1 MTTTL
6 NITGHLEA
14 LIGAEFVRVSED
26 SITVSPANTQQVS
39 EILRFASEN
48 NLTVTPTG
56 GSTKQ
61 SWGNEIQPN
70 PTKTNI
76 RLELTR
82 LNRVIEHPWQ
92 DLTCTV
98 QAGCTWQQLQ
108 QALAKHGQF
117 VALDPLWP
125 ERATVGGILATNDSG
140 TLRHRYGS
148 LRDLVIGMTLVLADG
163 TIARSGGKVVKNVA
177 GYDLCKLVTG
187 SFGTL
192 AIITEA
198 TFRLHPLPQQVQ
210 TFTVFA
216 PQAAQLAPLMQSIR
230 ASHLLTQ
237 ALQLRGDTNGFH
249 LDIQLNAHP
258 EAKQNE
264 ILQKMTEAEGLKLNE
279 SLATI
284 EQQSSAQ
291 SHSLAE
297 PFEQTSQVAP
307 AEPLASA
314 SQIAPKR
321 DDGGS
326 SGLQVAETKPE
337 SKRGFSLGPLA
348 NVWQTRERLFAKDEA
363 FTLKLTMLPIAVAE
377 ISDYLARCEAIS
389 VAQSLGIT
397 YAELPAPNHN
407 SVMHIELLEDLLEK
421 AGGALTILKEPRSLQ
436 HDLKEIMSKPTTLSL
451 MQAVKHQFDPNH
463 TLNPGRFLGGI

>member
-14 LIGAEFVRVSED
+14 FIGAEFVRVSED
-26 SITVSPANTQQVS
+26 TITVSPANTRQVS
-39 EILRFASEN
+39 EILRFANEN
-48 NLTVTPTG
+48 GITVTPIG
-56 GSTKQ
+56 GNTKQ
-61 SWGNEIQPN
+61 SWGN
-70 PTKTNI
+70 PTKTDI

-108 QALAKHGQF
+108 QTLAKHGQF

-140 TLRHRYGS
+140 ALRHRYGS

-163 TIARSGGKVVKNVA
+163 TVARSGGKVVKNVA

-198 TFRLHPLPQQVQ
+198 TFRLHPLPQHTQ
-210 TFTVFA
+210 TFTISA
-216 PQAAQLAPLMQSIR
+216 PQAAQLDPLMQSIR

-264 ILQKMTEAEGLKLNE
+264 ILQKMTEATGLKLE
-279 SLATI
+279 
-284 EQQSSAQ
+284 
-291 SHSLAE
+291 
-297 PFEQTSQVAP
+297 
-307 AEPLASA
+307 EPLAPA

-337 SKRGFSLGPLA
+337 SKRGFSPGPLA

-363 FTLKLTMLPIAVAE
+363 FTLKLTMPPIAVAE

>member
-6 NITGHLEA
+6 NIADHLTAITGPQYLRQHEN
-14 LIGAEFVRVSED
+14 

-192 AIITEA
+192 AVITEA
-198 TFRLHPLPQQVQ
+198 TFRLHPLPQHVQ
-210 TFTVFA
+210 TFTVSA
-216 PQAAQLAPLMQSIR
+216 PQAQQLAPLMQTIR

-237 ALQLRGDTNGFH
+237 TLQLRGDTNGFH

-258 EAKQNE
+258 EAKQDA
-264 ILQKMTEAEGLKLNE
+264 ILADMATTHGL
-279 SLATI
+279 
-284 EQQSSAQ
+284 
-291 SHSLAE
+291 
-297 PFEQTSQVAP
+297 VANR
-307 AEPLASA
+307 AKE
-314 SQIAPKR
+314 
-321 DDGGS
+321 
-326 SGLQVAETKPE
+326 E
-337 SKRGFSLGPLA
+337 
-348 NVWQTRERLFAKDEA
+348 VWQTREYLLAQQDKLI
-363 FTLKLTMLPIAVAE
+363 LKATMLPEDVAAFAQE
-377 ISDYLARCEAIS
+377 VEEKDGEC
-389 VAQSLGIT
+389 VAQSFGVMYVALPVREKTSVALAEEFRYHIGLQLGTTMLLNRTPPSRDIET
-397 YAELPAPNHN
+397 WAFTTEGELPN
-407 SVMHIELLEDLLEK
+407 
-421 AGGALTILKEPRSLQ
+421 TF
-436 HDLKEIMSKPTTLSL
+436 SL
-451 MQAVKHQFDPNH
+451 MQAVKHQFDPNR